1 VNTRTATRLGLCCA
15 ALVAGVT
22 FVTPIES
29 TAAEDWLRRASSATP
44 RSLDGSG
51 NNAEHASWGR
61 AGARYLRVTAP
72 TYSDGAGVPVAGPPA
87 RWISNR
93 IFNDTGQNLF
103 SENGV
108 TQWGWVWAQFIDHDM
123 GLRETRPAEPMA
135 HPYDGADP
143 LEGFASDSPDL
154 GFARTPAAA
163 GTGTPAAPRE
173 QVNTVN
179 SFLDASQVYGTTAA
193 RLAWLRDGA
202 HLLLPGGFLPR
213 ADARGDPSSAPQM
226 DLFAAQHANPA
237 AAVVTGDVRGN
248 ENVALTALHT
258 LFAREHNRI
267 VDRLPTRLSEDE
279 RFEIAR
285 RVVGAEIAY
294 ITYTEFLPAMG
305 VTLPPYRGYD
315 PAVNPTLTNEFAT
328 TGFRGHSMVHGEF
341 EIVLPA
347 GALSDDVLSALT
359 SAGVQVTAEAD
370 GMALTVPLAVA
381 FGNPQLI
388 QSVGLDSLLSSLSER
403 QYRNDEQIDNAL
415 RSVLFQVP
423 LPGVDPAGCAE
434 PTESPACFSTLE
446 DLGAI
451 DVLRGRDHG
460 LPRYTEL
467 RRALGLPTVKQ
478 FGEITGESSAE
489 LPADMSIDDPRIL
502 EFTRLRDADGTT
514 LTPGTPEAAEDA
526 VSGVR
531 RTSTAARLRAVFGDV
546 GAVDAFTGMVS
557 EPHLPGSDL
566 GALQTALWVRQFTA
580 LRDGDRYFYGNDPQL
595 DRIAGQYGIGYETS
609 LAEIVTANAGPA
621 SSAEL
626 FRAP

>member
-1 VNTRTATRLGLCCA
+1 MPKKLGLCCA

-22 FVTPIES
+22 FVTPSES
-29 TAAEDWLRRASSATP
+29 TAADDLLRRASSATP
-44 RSLDGSG
+44 RSLNGSD
-51 NNAEHASWGR
+51 NNAEHPDWGR
-61 AGARYLRVTAP
+61 ADAMYLRVAAP
-72 TYSDGAGVPVAGPPA
+72 TYSDGAGEPVAGPPA

-93 IFNDTGQNLF
+93 IFNDIGQNLF

-108 TQWGWVWAQFIDHDM
+108 TQWGWVWGQFIDHDM
-123 GLRETRPAEPMA
+123 GLRDERPAEPMA
-135 HPYDGADP
+135 HFYDGADP

-154 GFARTPAAA
+154 GFARTPAAP
-163 GTGTPAAPRE
+163 GSGTPAVPRE
-173 QVNTVN
+173 QDNTLS
-179 SFLDASQVYGTTAA
+179 SFLDGSQVYGTTAD

-213 ADARGDPSSAPQM
+213 TDARGDSSSAPPM
-226 DLFAAQHANPA
+226 ELFAAQHADPA
-237 AAVVTGDVRGN
+237 AAVVTGDTRGN

-267 VDRLPTRLSEDE
+267 VDRLPTRLSDDE

-315 PAVNPTLTNEFAT
+315 PTVNPTLTNEFAT

-359 SAGVQVTAEAD
+359 SAGVQMTATAD
-370 GMALTVPLAVA
+370 GMALTIPLAVA

-388 QSVGLDSLLSSLSER
+388 QSVGLDSLFSSLSER

-423 LPGVDPAGCAE
+423 HDGVDPAGCAE
-434 PTESPACFSTLE
+434 PTESPACFSKLT

-460 LPRYTEL
+460 IPRYNEL
-467 RRALGLPTVKQ
+467 RRALGLPTVKH
-478 FGEITGESSAE
+478 FREITGESSAE
-489 LPADMSIDDPRIL
+489 LPADMTIDDTRIL
-502 EFTRLRDADGTT
+502 EFTRLLDADGTT
-514 LTPGTPEAAEDA
+514 LTPGTPEADEDA
-526 VSGVR
+526 VSGTR
-531 RTSTAARLRAVFGDV
+531 RTGTAARLRAIYGQVD
-546 GAVDAFTGMVS
+546 AVDAFTGMVS

-580 LRDGDRYFYGNDPQL
+580 LRDGDRYFYGNDPHL
-595 DRIAGQYGIGYETS
+595 DSIARKYGVNYETS

-621 SSAEL
+621 ASAQL
-626 FRAP
+626 FLAP

>member
-1 VNTRTATRLGLCCA
+1 VNRFGLCCA

-29 TAAEDWLRRASSATP
+29 PAAEGSLSRGSPLTP

-51 NNAEHASWGR
+51 NNAENPGWGR
-61 AGARYLRVTAP
+61 ADGIYLRVAAP
-72 TYSDGAGVPVAGPPA
+72 TYSDGVGEPVAGPPA

-103 SENGV
+103 SGNGV

-123 GLRETRPAEPMA
+123 GLRDARPSEPMA
-135 HPYDGADP
+135 LPHDHADP
-143 LEGFASDSPDL
+143 LEGFRSDSPDL
-154 GFARTPAAA
+154 AFARTPAAP
-163 GTGTPAAPRE
+163 GTGTSAVPRE
-173 QVNTVN
+173 QVNTVS
-179 SFLDASQVYGTTAA
+179 SFLDGSQIYGTTAD

-213 ADARGDPSSAPQM
+213 ADARGDASSAPPM
-226 DLFAAQHANPA
+226 DLFAAQHADPA
-237 AAVVTGDVRGN
+237 AAVVTGDVRAN

-267 VDRLPTRLSEDE
+267 VDRLPTTLTEDE

-294 ITYTEFLPAMG
+294 ITYAEFLPAMG
-305 VTLPPYRGYD
+305 VSLPPYQGYD
-315 PAVNPTLTNEFAT
+315 PEANPTLTNEFAT

-341 EIVLPA
+341 EVDLPA
-347 GALSDDVLSALT
+347 GALPDDVLSELA
-359 SAGVQVTAEAD
+359 SAGVQVTAEEE
-370 GMALTVPLAVA
+370 GVALLIPLAVA
-381 FGNPQLI
+381 FGNPHLI
-388 QSVGLDSLLSSLSER
+388 ESVGLDVLFSSLSET

-423 LPGVDPAGCAE
+423 RAGVDPADCAE
-434 PTESPACFSTLE
+434 PAESPSCFSTLA

-460 LPRYTEL
+460 IPGYNEL
-467 RRALGLPTVKQ
+467 RRALDLPTVGH

-489 LPADMSIDDPRIL
+489 MPAGMSIDDPRIL
-502 EFTRLRDADGTT
+502 EFTELLDADGTS
-514 LTPGTPEAAEDA
+514 LKLGTPEAAESA
-526 VSGVR
+526 VSGTR
-531 RTSTAARLRAVFGDV
+531 RASTAARLQAVYGQMD
-546 GAVDAFTGMVS
+546 AVDAFTGMVS

-580 LRDGDRYFYGNDPQL
+580 LRDGDRYFYGNDRL
-595 DRIAGQYGIGYETS
+595 LGWIADEHGISYETS
-609 LAEIVTANAGPA
+609 LAEVVTANAGPA
-621 SSAEL
+621 VSAEL
-626 FRAP
+626 FQAP